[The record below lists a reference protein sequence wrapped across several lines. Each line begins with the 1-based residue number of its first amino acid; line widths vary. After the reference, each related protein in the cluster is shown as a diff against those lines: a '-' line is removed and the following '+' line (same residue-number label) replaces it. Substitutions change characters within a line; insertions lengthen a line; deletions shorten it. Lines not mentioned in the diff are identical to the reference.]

1 MATANRATKRA
12 AVKAVKPKPVAGG
25 GRHLGDLGTAREA
38 EEITFGWF
46 GATIRT
52 NPEAAPELEMIEFM
66 NKAASI
72 EVDADTDLADAVGA
86 MDTVLGFLQPLILA
100 EDWDQF
106 WDLAKRNRQTVEDLM
121 TVAMRLVEV
130 ASGFPSG
137 RPSDSPAGRSR
148 TKQKSKGASSS
159 PATRALSLVRGRP
172 DLQAAIVSAQE
183 ARQAGRKA
191 SA

>member
-1 MATANRATKRA
+1 MAAANRATKRA
-12 AVKAVKPKPVAGG
+12 AVKAAKAPASG
-25 GRHLGDLGTAREA
+25 GRHLGDLGTVREV

-52 NPEAAPELEMIEFM
+52 NPESAGELEMIEFM
-66 NKAASI
+66 NKAAAI
-72 EVDADTDLADAVGA
+72 EVDEDTDLADAVGA
-86 MDTVLGFLQPLILA
+86 MDTVLGFLQPQIHPD
-100 EDWDQF
+100 DWDEF
-106 WDLAKRNRQTVEDLM
+106 WALAKRNRQTVEDLM
-121 TVAMRLVEV
+121 TVAMKLVEV

-137 RPSDSPAGRSR
+137 RPSASPAGRSHTGR
-148 TKQKSKGASSS
+148 KSKGGSSS

-183 ARQAGRKA
+183 ARRA

>member
-1 MATANRATKRA
+1 MANRATKRA
-12 AVKAVKPKPVAGG
+12 MKAVKAPAG
-25 GRHLGDLGTAREA
+25 GRHLGDLGTVREA

-52 NPEAAPELEMIEFM
+52 NPESAGELEMIEFV
-66 NKAASI
+66 NKAAAI
-72 EVDADTDLADAVGA
+72 EVDEDTDLADAVGA
-86 MDTVLGFLQPLILA
+86 MDTVLGFLQPQIHPDDWA
-100 EDWDQF
+100 EF
-106 WDLAKRNRQTVEDLM
+106 WVLAKRNRQTVEDLM

-137 RPSDSPAGRSR
+137 RPSASPAGRSH
-148 TKQKSKGASSS
+148 TKPKSKGASSS

-183 ARQAGRKA
+183 ARQA

>member
-1 MATANRATKRA
+1 MAANRATKRVA
-12 AVKAVKPKPVAGG
+12 MKAVKSTAG
-25 GRHLGDLGTAREA
+25 GRHLGDLGTVRGV
-38 EEITFGWF
+38 EELTFGWF

-66 NKAASI
+66 NKAATI
-72 EVDADTDLADAVGA
+72 EVDENTDLADAVGA
-86 MDTVLGFLQPLILA
+86 MDTVLGFLQPLIHRD
-100 EDWDQF
+100 DWDQF
-106 WDLAKRNRQTVEDLM
+106 WALAKCNRQTVEDLM

-137 RPSDSPAGRSR
+137 RPSASPVGRSR
-148 TKQKSKGASSS
+148 TKQKSKAGSSS

-183 ARQAGRKA
+183 ERRA